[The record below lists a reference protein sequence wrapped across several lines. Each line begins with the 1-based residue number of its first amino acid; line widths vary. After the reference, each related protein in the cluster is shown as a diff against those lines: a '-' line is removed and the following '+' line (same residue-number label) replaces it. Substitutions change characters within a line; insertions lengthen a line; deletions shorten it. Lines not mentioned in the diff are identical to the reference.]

1 MHAPHFWWKA
11 PGVASAA
18 LAPLGA
24 LYGAVAGAR
33 LKRKGARAAVP
44 VICIGDPTV
53 GGAGKTP
60 TAMAVTEILLELG
73 GKPFFVTRGYG
84 GNEKGPVLVKV
95 LEHGAQDVG
104 DEPLLLVSVAPVVV
118 STDRVAG
125 AKLAAESGASVIVM
139 DDGFQNPALT
149 KDLSLLVIDGASGVG
164 NGFVFPAGPLRAPL
178 AAQLE
183 RADAIVL
190 IGKGASGESV
200 ARQTAAHGKAVFRA
214 HLTPEPETVAEI
226 KGQQILAYAG
236 IGRPEKFF
244 ATLEAAGCRI
254 AERREFPD
262 HHPYSE
268 SDARGLL
275 DAARTR
281 NLTLVTTAK
290 DHARMYKNAALN
302 ELADAS
308 RFLPVD
314 LQFEDEAALK
324 SLLQK
329 TRALIN
335 RV

>member
-1 MHAPHFWWKA
+1 
-11 PGVASAA
+11 
-18 LAPLGA
+18 
-24 LYGAVAGAR
+24 

-60 TAMAVTEILLELG
+60 TAMAAAEILLELG